1 MTFISASSF
10 SSSSSSSSSSSLSS
24 PNITQFVSHNPTE
37 QCINTHS
44 LPESND
50 SSKNLDNG
58 KESALQR
65 LMRSKRWVLTP
76 PDTDRF
82 RFCFK
87 EPTTTDSL
95 DVPEDNTPIEAA
107 ISSSSSSAAA
117 AERKITRIVSYKVDI
132 VNSTAVALCE
142 HSKPKMD
149 TPIKLEDIDVAPAS
163 SADPNTI
170 DNDMITLLGHCM
182 VFNLAFE
189 KSVTARYTL
198 DNWITSTDVDATH
211 IESLDDEDYDRFSFT
226 FHIQDFLADDH
237 CNELDI
243 QLALCYRV
251 QDTKHWDNNAGENY
265 HIKVLRSVTLQE
277 DKNQDDKDHLKEQ
290 PVMWTQKTSALI
302 NDTHISP
309 WTTSRFWIP
318 GYMRHSQMT
327 FAQNNY
333 DIEFL
338 PPKEQPKKDKDEK
351 ITTVDCAD
359 TEQQEQLS
367 DHEIQ

>member
-10 SSSSSSSSSSSLSS
+10 SSSSSSLSS
-24 PNITQFVSHNPTE
+24 PNITQFVSHNSTE
-37 QCINTHS
+37 QCINAHS
-44 LPESND
+44 QPESDD

-65 LMRSKRWVLTP
+65 LMRSKHWVLTP

-87 EPTTTDSL
+87 EPTTTYSL

-107 ISSSSSSAAA
+107 TSLSSSSSSAAA
-117 AERKITRIVSYKVDI
+117 AERKITRSVSYKADI
-132 VNSTAVALCE
+132 VNSTAVASRE
-142 HSKPKMD
+142 HSKLKMD
-149 TPIKLEDIDVAPAS
+149 TPIKLEDIDVAPTS

-170 DNDMITLLGHCM
+170 DNDMITLLGHCI

-189 KSVTARYTL
+189 KSVIARYTL
-198 DNWITSTDVDATH
+198 DDWITFTDVDAVH
-211 IESLDDEDYDRFSFT
+211 IESLDDEEYDRFSFM

-243 QLALCYRV
+243 QLALCYCV
-251 QDTKHWDNNAGENY
+251 QGTEHWDNNAGENY
-265 HIKVLRSVTLQE
+265 HIKVLRFVTLQE
-277 DKNQDDKDHLKEQ
+277 DKNQYDKNHHKEQ
-290 PVMWTQKTSALI
+290 PVMWTQRSSALI

-333 DIEFL
+333 DIKFL
-338 PPKEQPKKDKDEK
+338 PPKEQPKKEDKVEK
-351 ITTVDCAD
+351 LTTVDCDD

-367 DHEIQ
+367 DHEIL